1 MEGQNILNLSCE
13 AVLDLLQ
20 DLFVL
25 LAADER
31 DGQTLGTKATGTT
44 NAVKV
49 RVGLG
54 GQVVVDGNI
63 DTLNINTTAEDV
75 GGNTDTT
82 VELLELLVA
91 FDTERC

>member
-1 MEGQNILNLSCE
+1 MEGQNILNLSRE

-20 DLFVL
+20 DLLVL

-31 DGQTLGTKATGTT
+31 DGQTLGAKATGTT
-44 NAVKV
+44 NTVKV